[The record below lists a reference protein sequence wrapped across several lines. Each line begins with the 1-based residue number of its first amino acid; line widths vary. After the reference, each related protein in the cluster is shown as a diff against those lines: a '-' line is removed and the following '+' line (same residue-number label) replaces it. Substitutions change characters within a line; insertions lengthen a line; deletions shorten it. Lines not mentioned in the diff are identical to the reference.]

1 MDPSTLALMYA
12 ANVGINAL
20 GGKRGSNLWK
30 DSFKDTS
37 TQALTMQL
45 TGGFDKP
52 GQAPRVSDD
61 LMLKTM
67 SDTTVGTG
75 ANKEIIKTGLEEVVK
90 EQPKKALTDY
100 EQWVQDLDL
109 LKEGQKTVSM
119 TPDPKEGWRG
129 WFDKAAG
136 AFKSEQPMIGEGGT
150 ATQAMRTPDGKV
162 VRVPI
167 TSAQTDKMKVGLASL
182 GAGAT
187 AYGLG
192 MFDPIPPPEPKY
204 PGYNKF
210 YAQNPGQFMPYD
222 DPDIA
227 PIDYSKYPDKPY
239 SGIKAGGIIS
249 LQDGGSASYKNILQT
264 DYGYERDYLDNLE
277 MNEGPGAV
285 KELYDSL
292 QGKQGGIGF
301 AGGGQT
307 LSAQELFNKVM
318 MEGYRPT
325 PEEQQLI
332 TQYLQSQSGQKKGGI
347 MKLARGGRASNEP
360 VKGTPELTDDE
371 ERFQPGPQTP
381 RQQQMPQHP
390 RPRMPGQQFM
400 DDDGRQYGP
409 GVGKRPDLEKYGG
422 SENVGSNMP
431 VIHPR
436 MLESLRKS
444 LDYMAVKS
452 GALIHKLPH
461 KTKQNENKEQNY
473 KRTSGKLVVDSK
485 GKGNEEKDTMLAQLA
500 DGEFVTKSKAVR
512 GAGIA
517 LGADPKNKKQQRDIG
532 ARFFYKQM
540 SEFDKLAKRMAS

>member
-45 TGGFDKP
+45 TGGFDK
-52 GQAPRVSDD
+52 GAQVPRVGDD
-61 LMLKTM
+61 MMLTYGDVSKATIP
-67 SDTTVGTG
+67 
-75 ANKEIIKTGLEEVVK
+75 EGLSPK
-90 EQPKKALTDY
+90 DKIAFEQLQLIDPAQKSISVTD
-100 EQWVQDLDL
+100 QD
-109 LKEGQKTVSM
+109 
-119 TPDPKEGWRG
+119 PG
-129 WFDKAAG
+129 WFDKVTG
-136 AFKSEQPMIGEGGT
+136 VFKSEQPVRGEHGAQFET
-150 ATQAMRTPDGKV
+150 VRDMQGKV
-162 VRVPI
+162 RQLPV
-167 TSAQTDKMKVGLASL
+167 TMAQTDKLKVGLASL

-222 DPDIA
+222 DPNID
-227 PIDYSKYPDKPY
+227 PIDYSKYPEKPY
-239 SGIKAGGIIS
+239 SGIKTGGIIS

-360 VKGTPELTDDE
+360 VKGTPELTDEEDE
-371 ERFQPGPQTP
+371 RLQG
-381 RQQQMPQHP
+381 
-390 RPRMPGQQFM
+390 
-400 DDDGRQYGP
+400 GP
-409 GVGKRPDLEKYGG
+409 GVGKRPDLDRYKDKEGNLNMLHK
-422 SENVGSNMP
+422 MP
-431 VIHPR
+431 VIPPGV
-436 MLESLRKS
+436 LRKLQDN

-517 LGADPKNKKQQRDIG
+517 LGADPKNQKQQRDIG